1 MQQRAVRRDF
11 LLGAWDTVFP
21 LRHPKGEGEEWE
33 GLVQSIHFPSNSQGM
48 VTFELS
54 LKARLSEKPESEP
67 ETLSTS
73 YCLCLPGL
81 AGA

>member
-1 MQQRAVRRDF
+1 MQQCAIRRDF

-21 LRHPKGEGEEWE
+21 LRYPKGEGEEWE

-54 LKARLSEKPESEP
+54 LKAFP
-67 ETLSTS
+67 
-73 YCLCLPGL
+73 
-81 AGA
+81 